1 MLMHVRARAGEVV
14 MATDGKN
21 ASKGGL
27 ILRAYVLAVR
37 DGLMGRVRQNETP
50 QFRK

>member
-1 MLMHVRARAGEVV
+1 MLVHARAGEVV
-14 MATDGKN
+14 MVTDGKD
-21 ASKGGL
+21 ALKGGL

-50 QFRK
+50 